1 MDFVDILYKNFITQ
15 MNVLRRQVGSLLT
28 MNQAG
33 LNPVGEITP
42 VLNAVDQ
49 SIDDANLGTSWLS
62 QDLLQITR
70 LLLPCKDSLNLEDVE
85 TKTAWLACLKIIL
98 DTATMLCERVD
109 DENALLVKNT
119 IEKEI

>member
-28 MNQAG
+28 MNQDG